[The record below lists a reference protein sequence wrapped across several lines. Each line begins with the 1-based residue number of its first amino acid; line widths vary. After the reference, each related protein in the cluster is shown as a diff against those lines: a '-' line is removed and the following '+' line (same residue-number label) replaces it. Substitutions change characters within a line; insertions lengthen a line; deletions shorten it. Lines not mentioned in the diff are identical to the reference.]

1 MLTNYDELMSLEPG
15 EIIASPRLTL
25 NLLKIASLVLLAG
38 SSPRGCSASITKYY
52 SQLNMP
58 GIRAKIQT
66 IMEKTCKMKPG
77 LVYVAREAKHFS
89 DANMDDATAIRLLD
103 AGILKPEQFIKL
115 PVRIEAEKPK
125 AAAKPAKK
133 HKDIL

>member
-1 MLTNYDELMSLEPG
+1 
-15 EIIASPRLTL
+15 
-25 NLLKIASLVLLAG
+25 
-38 SSPRGCSASITKYY
+38 
-52 SQLNMP
+52 
-58 GIRAKIQT
+58 
-66 IMEKTCKMKPG
+66 MEKTCKMKPG

-103 AGILKPEQFIKL
+103 AGILKPEQFVKL
-115 PVRIEAEKPK
+115 PVRPEAEKPK